1 MRALLLAALVLGA
14 GSPVIAATFYLKT
27 DGDDAKDCSTAA
39 KACSTLE
46 RVYSLTSEKPIGE
59 ANDEILIAEG
69 EYKPEPCQLEVGHA
83 VTFKGGYTPD
93 FQKQQTDSSKTLLT
107 LNGDAGYCRLFA
119 VHSGPARWLKLE
131 NMTLTGVTDPGSHS
145 GVILTYTPPGEDPN
159 LEGGWIEL
167 TNIVIKDN
175 YFLDGEGKV
184 AGGGSGAIRMQVPSD
199 KLVIKNSIF
208 SSNTATLDG
217 GAIAIFGGD
226 ADISSTRFIGN
237 KASTGGAIY
246 SNNSTLTLKEVE
258 FINNTSEVVTAQD
271 GSWGGGAINA
281 VSTSL
286 TIDGALFEGNAT
298 NQRGGAIFL
307 EFQNTEANIL
317 NATFYGNQSGDR
329 AGAIANKDAV
339 LSLKYSTL
347 YNNQA
352 TTFGGGLVVFE
363 DDAQTELLANLILN
377 NKGLNSGSDEN
388 VVVWKS
394 NIQTVDLG
402 FNIFGYDNESGLKQV
417 DASLVA
423 IASDQNTIFGTTLST
438 TLATDTLSDVLADVD
453 GPVDNGGI
461 VKTIRIVKGGPAY
474 DQVPND
480 AADFYGR
487 GQSADYPFRS
497 LQEAHSAMNRF
508 DYDEGRY
515 YFNLDLDKDG
525 TPDDTH
531 VFSTIVDEKGYV
543 LIASADKSTQTNTFN
558 QVTDLGKQSDSI
570 LNAALLGAIDVDEVR
585 LQSSSGASGAF
596 DAFTL
601 NKETVDR
608 INDNATLK
616 TNGTGFPNGDGGW
629 VVTVG
634 DQSVMNATCNSGGGL
649 LTNMAVFQACGNT
662 GGLHWVGGYEQVDY
676 EEHAPWT
683 DTTQDDLN
691 LWVRSHAGLCDSGAI
706 KTDARGLPRSDFQNP
721 DDPAQNGPAHSCD
734 IGAFEFNDGYQFDC
748 YDEDGKRPENDLDLL
763 GGTGSAGVCFGGD
776 ITKATPKA
784 LLNNIG
790 SINPFF
796 LIVVALPLFFRR
808 KYS

>member
-27 DGDDAKDCSTAA
+27 DGDDTKDCSTAA
-39 KACSTLE
+39 KACATLE
-46 RVYSLTSEKPIGE
+46 RVYGQTSEKPIGE

-69 EYKPEPCQLEVGHA
+69 EYKPQPCQLMVGHA

-93 FQKQQTDSSKTLLT
+93 FQKQQNAPSKTVIT
-107 LNGDAGYCRLFA
+107 SGGEAGYCRLFA
-119 VHSGPARWLKLE
+119 VHSGPDRWLKLE
-131 NMTLTGVTDPGSHS
+131 NMTLTGVTNGDSHE
-145 GVILTYTPPGEDPN
+145 GTILTFDASPGGANPE

-167 TNIVIKDN
+167 TNIIM
-175 YFLDGEGKV
+175 
-184 AGGGSGAIRMQVPSD
+184 AGNVMAQGSGAVKMALPTD
-199 KLVIKNSIF
+199 KLVVRNSVF
-208 SSNTATLDG
+208 ESNEGKAGPGG

-246 SNNSTLTLKEVE
+246 SNNGTLTLKEVE
-258 FINNTSEVVTAQD
+258 FINNTSEVASEQD

-298 NQRGGAIFL
+298 DQRGGAIFL

-377 NKGLNSGSDEN
+377 NKGLDSGSEEN

-394 NIQTVDLG
+394 NTQTVDLG
-402 FNIFGYDNESGLKQV
+402 FNIFGYDNESGLRQV
-417 DASLVA
+417 DAGLMA
-423 IASDQNTIFGTTLST
+423 LASDQNTIFGTTLST
-438 TLATDTLSDVLADVD
+438 TLTTDNLADILTDVD

-461 VKTIRIVKGGPAY
+461 VKTIRIVKSGPAY

-487 GQSADYPFRS
+487 GQSTTYPFRS

-531 VFSTIVDEKGYV
+531 VFSTVVDEKGYV

-558 QVTDLGKQSDSI
+558 QVTELSKQSDNI

-585 LQSSSGASGAF
+585 IQSSSGASGAF

-601 NKETVDR
+601 NKETVER

-616 TNGTGFPNGDGGW
+616 TNGSGFANGDGGW
-629 VVTVG
+629 LVTVG

-721 DDPAQNGPAHSCD
+721 DDPAQGGPAHSCD

-748 YDEDGKRPENDLDLL
+748 YDEDGKRPENDLDILD
-763 GGTGSAGVCFGGD
+763 GSGSAGVCFGGD
-776 ITKATPKA
+776 ILKATPKA

-790 SINPFF
+790 SINLFF
-796 LIVVALPLFFRR
+796 LIALALPLFLKR
-808 KYS
+808 KC

>member
-39 KACSTLE
+39 KACATLE

-69 EYKPEPCQLEVGHA
+69 EYKPEPCQLMVGHA

-93 FQKQQTDSSKTLLT
+93 FQKQQNAPSKTVIT
-107 LNGDAGYCRLFA
+107 SGGETGYCRLFA
-119 VHSGPARWLKLE
+119 VHSGPDRWLKLE
-131 NMTLTGVTDPGSHS
+131 NMTLTGVTNGDSHE
-145 GVILTYTPPGEDPN
+145 GTILTFDASPGGANPE

-167 TNIVIKDN
+167 TNIII
-175 YFLDGEGKV
+175 
-184 AGGGSGAIRMQVPSD
+184 AGNVMAQGSGAVKMALPTD
-199 KLVIKNSIF
+199 KLVVRNSVF
-208 SSNTATLDG
+208 ESNEGKAGIGG

-246 SNNSTLTLKEVE
+246 SNNGTLTLKEVE

-377 NKGLNSGSDEN
+377 NKGLNSGGDEN

-423 IASDQNTIFGTTLST
+423 TASDQNTIFGTTLST

-487 GQSADYPFRS
+487 GQSTDYPFRS

-543 LIASADKSTQTNTFN
+543 LIASADKSTPSTTFI
-558 QVTDLGKQSDSI
+558 QVSDLGKQSNSI
-570 LNAALLGAIDVDEVR
+570 LNVTLLGEIDVDEVR

-596 DAFTL
+596 DAYTL
-601 NKETVDR
+601 NKAVTDKITANKTLLNNKSGGDWIVTIGDQAVMDVDCT
-608 INDNATLK
+608 ITEGALTDMKVYDGCDNAGLQWYE
-616 TNGTGFPNGDGGW
+616 GDKK
-629 VVTVG
+629 
-634 DQSVMNATCNSGGGL
+634 
-649 LTNMAVFQACGNT
+649 
-662 GGLHWVGGYEQVDY
+662 VDY
-676 EEHAPWT
+676 
-683 DTTQDDLN
+683 TTSEGDDLN

-808 KYS
+808 KCS

>member
-1 MRALLLAALVLGA
+1 
-14 GSPVIAATFYLKT
+14 
-27 DGDDAKDCSTAA
+27 
-39 KACSTLE
+39 
-46 RVYSLTSEKPIGE
+46 
-59 ANDEILIAEG
+59 
-69 EYKPEPCQLEVGHA
+69 
-83 VTFKGGYTPD
+83 
-93 FQKQQTDSSKTLLT
+93 
-107 LNGDAGYCRLFA
+107 
-119 VHSGPARWLKLE
+119 
-131 NMTLTGVTDPGSHS
+131 MT
-145 GVILTYTPPGEDPN
+145 
-159 LEGGWIEL
+159 
-167 TNIVIKDN
+167 
-175 YFLDGEGKV
+175 
-184 AGGGSGAIRMQVPSD
+184 
-199 KLVIKNSIF
+199 
-208 SSNTATLDG
+208 
-217 GAIAIFGGD
+217 
-226 ADISSTRFIGN
+226 
-237 KASTGGAIY
+237 
-246 SNNSTLTLKEVE
+246 
-258 FINNTSEVVTAQD
+258 NTSEVVTAQD

-417 DASLVA
+417 DESLVA

-438 TLATDTLSDVLADVD
+438 TLATDNLSDVLADVD

-531 VFSTIVDEKGYV
+531 VFFTVVDKKGYV
-543 LIASADKSTQTNTFN
+543 LIASADKSTPSTTFI
-558 QVTDLGKQSDSI
+558 QVSDLGKQSNSI
-570 LNAALLGAIDVDEVR
+570 LNVTLLGEIDVDEVR

-596 DAFTL
+596 DAYTL
-601 NKETVDR
+601 NKAVTDKITANKTLLNNKSGGDWIVTIGDQAVMDVDCT
-608 INDNATLK
+608 ITEGALTDMKVYDCCDNAGLQWYE
-616 TNGTGFPNGDGGW
+616 GDKK
-629 VVTVG
+629 
-634 DQSVMNATCNSGGGL
+634 
-649 LTNMAVFQACGNT
+649 
-662 GGLHWVGGYEQVDY
+662 VDY
-676 EEHAPWT
+676 
-683 DTTQDDLN
+683 TTSEGDDLN

-706 KTDARGLPRSDFQNP
+706 KKDARGLPRSDFQNP

-808 KYS
+808 KCS